1 MDTVLDRL
9 ERSIEDNIELENDL
23 GIDAESY
30 GIQELENRFRLF
42 DNIKNEAFRLDN
54 EHELNEEQKKRIDKI
69 TEIAYD
75 KANQFNLIAE
85 RKHQELF
92 ELGKRRIE
100 IGRQIRRL
108 ESDIEKDNNIVNV
121 QVKEGYE
128 KPESLAKLQEETQ
141 KRLDENKSS
150 LKSLIS
156 EKANIIQRM
165 RDLQFGERSKVKD
178 MDESHELNDEEN
190 HEIENNNDLDNN
202 FGEAVLE
209 TEEPNKEANINQSE
223 DAPGNNGESSKETT
237 SLETEE
243 AKETIEP
250 LPPVNE
256 SVDELDEKK
265 DAEKEK
271 SQNFEGQTQGSAD
284 QTSDEQNQSS
294 EGEASEEQTQE
305 QEPEE
310 PIELDDEEPQIP
322 NVKSNKPK
330 ITWKTILH
338 VAAGIGLGA
347 AVFFTAGPLGVGV
360 MSLAGGLANKFLK
373 QRRNEI
379 ARLNSLG
386 ISTKINTVVEPRP
399 GIKGLIDRVKNKFRT
414 EEGLR
419 DMSWMINSAIITG
432 TTLTVA
438 STVNNLIQARNAA
451 QTTTPSVEPNVKT
464 NPAPVRTTPEPTP
477 IQPKPEVVQTT
488 AMPNVQQPVSQYDG
502 IRIGEGVGDYNVSVG
517 HISSDRAVMGLDTK
531 PLLSQYVNKDSIFGR
546 FASVNPDGSIGKV
559 INTNGLSIEE
569 FCATNGIDPSKVAV
583 SVMDKAGTD
592 QAWISASEL
601 VSGRGGQTL

>member
-30 GIQELENRFRLF
+30 GIQELQNRYELF

-54 EHELNEEQKKRIDKI
+54 EHELTEEQKERIDK
-69 TEIAYD
+69 AYD

-85 RKHQELF
+85 RKRQEYF

-100 IGRQIRRL
+100 INRQIKRL
-108 ESDIEKDNNIVNV
+108 ESAIEKDSNIVNV
-121 QVKEGYE
+121 QVAEGYE
-128 KPESLAKLQEETQ
+128 KPESLAKLQEEA
-141 KRLDENKSS
+141 RNRMEENEMS
-150 LKSLIS
+150 LNDLRA
-156 EKANIIQRM
+156 EKTNIIQKM
-165 RDLQFGERSKVKD
+165 RDLQFGERPKVKD
-178 MDESHELNDEEN
+178 IDKIEELNSEE
-190 HEIENNNDLDNN
+190 EKSMENDNDLDNEIIP
-202 FGEAVLE
+202 EAEEQVIEE
-209 TEEPNKEANINQSE
+209 TLDGQDSNSDNS
-223 DAPGNNGESSKETT
+223 GESS
-237 SLETEE
+237 SEE
-243 AKETIEP
+243 PDEIEEPIEP
-250 LPPVNE
+250 LQPVNE
-256 SVDELDEKK
+256 EVEEQEE
-265 DAEKEK
+265 EKEEDKEEDK
-271 SQNFEGQTQGSAD
+271 SKE
-284 QTSDEQNQSS
+284 
-294 EGEASEEQTQE
+294 
-305 QEPEE
+305 EPEE
-310 PIELDDEEPQIP
+310 EENIELDDEPVMP

-338 VAAGIGLGA
+338 VAAGIGIGA

-386 ISTKINTVVEPRP
+386 ISSKINTVVEPRP
-399 GIKGLIDRVKNKFRT
+399 GIKGLVDRVKNKFRT
-414 EEGLR
+414 EEGLC

-432 TTLTVA
+432 TSLTVA
-438 STVNNLIQARNAA
+438 STVNNLIQARNTAVPSVESTP
-451 QTTTPSVEPNVKT
+451 QTNTPSVEPKV
-464 NPAPVRTTPEPTP
+464 TPEPTP
-477 IQPKPEVVQTT
+477 LKATPEPVVEQSI
-488 AMPNVQQPVSQYDG
+488 SQYDG

-546 FASVNPDGSIGKV
+546 FASVNPDGSIGQV

-569 FCATNGIDPSKVAV
+569 FCATNGIDPSRVAV

-601 VSGRGGQTL
+601 VSGMGGPTL

>member
-30 GIQELENRFRLF
+30 GIQELQNRYELF

-54 EHELNEEQKKRIDKI
+54 EHELTEEQKERIDKI
-69 TEIAYD
+69 TDTAYD

-85 RKHQELF
+85 RKRQEYF

-100 IGRQIRRL
+100 INRQIKRL
-108 ESDIEKDNNIVNV
+108 ESAIEKDSNIVNV
-121 QVKEGYE
+121 QVAEGYE
-128 KPESLAKLQEETQ
+128 KPESLAKLQEEA
-141 KRLDENKSS
+141 RNRMEENEMS
-150 LKSLIS
+150 LNDLKA
-156 EKANIIQRM
+156 EKTNIIQKM
-165 RDLQFGERSKVKD
+165 RDLQFGERPKVKD
-178 MDESHELNDEEN
+178 IDKIEELNPEE
-190 HEIENNNDLDNN
+190 EKSIENDNDLDNEIIP
-202 FGEAVLE
+202 EAEEQAIEE
-209 TEEPNKEANINQSE
+209 TLDGQDSNSDNS
-223 DAPGNNGESSKETT
+223 GESS
-237 SLETEE
+237 SEE
-243 AKETIEP
+243 PDEIEEPIEP
-250 LPPVNE
+250 LQPVNE
-256 SVDELDEKK
+256 EVEEQEED
-265 DAEKEK
+265 KEK
-271 SQNFEGQTQGSAD
+271 D
-284 QTSDEQNQSS
+284 K
-294 EGEASEEQTQE
+294 EEDKSKE
-305 QEPEE
+305 EPEE
-310 PIELDDEEPQIP
+310 EENIELDDEPVIP

-338 VAAGIGLGA
+338 VAAGIGIGA

-399 GIKGLIDRVKNKFRT
+399 GIKGLVDRVKNKFRT

-432 TTLTVA
+432 TSLTVA
-438 STVNNLIQARNAA
+438 STVNNLIQARNTAVPSVESTL
-451 QTTTPSVEPNVKT
+451 QTNTPSVEPKV
-464 NPAPVRTTPEPTP
+464 TPEPTP
-477 IQPKPEVVQTT
+477 LKATPKPVVEQSI
-488 AMPNVQQPVSQYDG
+488 SQYDG

-546 FASVNPDGSIGKV
+546 FASVNPDGSIGQV

-569 FCATNGIDPSKVAV
+569 FCATNGIDPSRVAV

-601 VSGRGGQTL
+601 VSGMGGPTL

>member
-30 GIQELENRFRLF
+30 GIQELQNRYELF

-54 EHELNEEQKKRIDKI
+54 EHELTEEQKERIDKI
-69 TEIAYD
+69 TDTAYD

-85 RKHQELF
+85 RKRQEYF

-100 IGRQIRRL
+100 INRQIKRL
-108 ESDIEKDNNIVNV
+108 ESVIEKDSNIVNV
-121 QVKEGYE
+121 QVAECYE
-128 KPESLAKLQEETQ
+128 KPESLAKLQEEA
-141 KRLDENKSS
+141 RNRMEENEMS
-150 LKSLIS
+150 LNDLKA
-156 EKANIIQRM
+156 EKTNIIQKM
-165 RDLQFGERSKVKD
+165 RDLQFGERPKVKD
-178 MDESHELNDEEN
+178 IDKIEELNPEE
-190 HEIENNNDLDNN
+190 EKSIENDNDLDNEIIP
-202 FGEAVLE
+202 EAEEQAIEE
-209 TEEPNKEANINQSE
+209 TLDGQDSNSDNS
-223 DAPGNNGESSKETT
+223 GESS
-237 SLETEE
+237 SEE
-243 AKETIEP
+243 PDEIEEPIEP
-250 LPPVNE
+250 LQPVNE
-256 SVDELDEKK
+256 EVEEQEE
-265 DAEKEK
+265 EKEEDKEKDK
-271 SQNFEGQTQGSAD
+271 SKE
-284 QTSDEQNQSS
+284 
-294 EGEASEEQTQE
+294 
-305 QEPEE
+305 EPEE
-310 PIELDDEEPQIP
+310 EENIELDDEPVMP

-338 VAAGIGLGA
+338 VAAGIGIGA

-399 GIKGLIDRVKNKFRT
+399 GIKGLVDRVKNKFRT

-432 TTLTVA
+432 TSLTVA

-451 QTTTPSVEPNVKT
+451 VPSVESTTQTNTPSVEPKV
-464 NPAPVRTTPEPTP
+464 TPEPTP
-477 IQPKPEVVQTT
+477 LKATPKPVVEQSI
-488 AMPNVQQPVSQYDG
+488 SQYDG

-546 FASVNPDGSIGKV
+546 FASVNPDGSIGQV

-569 FCATNGIDPSKVAV
+569 FCATNGIDPSRVAV

-601 VSGRGGQTL
+601 VSGMGGPTL

>member
-30 GIQELENRFRLF
+30 GIQELQNRYELF

-54 EHELNEEQKKRIDKI
+54 EHELTEEQKERIDKI
-69 TEIAYD
+69 TDTAYD

-85 RKHQELF
+85 RKRQEYF

-100 IGRQIRRL
+100 INRQIKRL
-108 ESDIEKDNNIVNV
+108 ESAIEKDSNIVNV
-121 QVKEGYE
+121 QVAEGYE
-128 KPESLAKLQEETQ
+128 KPESLAKLQEEV
-141 KRLDENKSS
+141 RNRMEENEMS
-150 LKSLIS
+150 LNDLRA
-156 EKANIIQRM
+156 EKTNIIQKM
-165 RDLQFGERSKVKD
+165 RELQFGERPKAKDIDKV
-178 MDESHELNDEEN
+178 EELNSEE
-190 HEIENNNDLDNN
+190 EKSMENDNDLDNEIIP
-202 FGEAVLE
+202 EAEEQAIEETLE
-209 TEEPNKEANINQSE
+209 GQDSNSDNS
-223 DAPGNNGESSKETT
+223 GESS
-237 SLETEE
+237 SEE
-243 AKETIEP
+243 PVEIEEPIEP
-250 LPPVNE
+250 LQPVNE
-256 SVDELDEKK
+256 EVEEQEE
-265 DAEKEK
+265 EKEEDKEEDK
-271 SQNFEGQTQGSAD
+271 SKE
-284 QTSDEQNQSS
+284 
-294 EGEASEEQTQE
+294 
-305 QEPEE
+305 EPEE
-310 PIELDDEEPQIP
+310 EENIELDDEPVIP

-338 VAAGIGLGA
+338 VAAGIGIGA

-399 GIKGLIDRVKNKFRT
+399 GIKGLVDRVKNKFRT

-432 TTLTVA
+432 TSLTVA
-438 STVNNLIQARNAA
+438 STINNLIQARNAA
-451 QTTTPSVEPNVKT
+451 VPSVESTPQTNTPSVEQKV
-464 NPAPVRTTPEPTP
+464 TPEPTP
-477 IQPKPEVVQTT
+477 LKATPKPVVEQSI
-488 AMPNVQQPVSQYDG
+488 SQYDG

-546 FASVNPDGSIGKV
+546 FASVNPDGSIGQV

-569 FCATNGIDPSKVAV
+569 FCATNGIDPSRVAV

-601 VSGRGGQTL
+601 VSGMGGPTLW

>member
-30 GIQELENRFRLF
+30 GIQELQNRYELF

-54 EHELNEEQKKRIDKI
+54 EHELTEEQKERIDKI
-69 TEIAYD
+69 TDTAYD

-85 RKHQELF
+85 RKRQEYF

-100 IGRQIRRL
+100 INRQIKRL
-108 ESDIEKDNNIVNV
+108 ESAIEKDSNIVNV
-121 QVKEGYE
+121 QVAEGYE
-128 KPESLAKLQEETQ
+128 KPESLAKLQEEA
-141 KRLDENKSS
+141 RNRMEENEMS
-150 LKSLIS
+150 LNDLMA
-156 EKANIIQRM
+156 EKTNIIQKM
-165 RDLQFGERSKVKD
+165 RDLQFGERPKAKD
-178 MDESHELNDEEN
+178 IDKIEELNPEE
-190 HEIENNNDLDNN
+190 EKSMENDNDLDN
-202 FGEAVLE
+202 EIIPE
-209 TEEPNKEANINQSE
+209 TEEQVIEETLDGQDSNSDNS
-223 DAPGNNGESSKETT
+223 GESFS
-237 SLETEE
+237 EE
-243 AKETIEP
+243 PDEIEEPIEP
-250 LPPVNE
+250 LQPVNE
-256 SVDELDEKK
+256 EV
-265 DAEKEK
+265 
-271 SQNFEGQTQGSAD
+271 
-284 QTSDEQNQSS
+284 
-294 EGEASEEQTQE
+294 EEQE
-305 QEPEE
+305 EDKEEDKSKEEPEE
-310 PIELDDEEPQIP
+310 EENIELDDEPVIP

-338 VAAGIGLGA
+338 VAAGIGIGA

-399 GIKGLIDRVKNKFRT
+399 GIKGLVDRVKNKFRT

-432 TTLTVA
+432 TSLTVA
-438 STVNNLIQARNAA
+438 STVNNLIQARNTAVPSVESTP
-451 QTTTPSVEPNVKT
+451 QTNTPSVEPKVI
-464 NPAPVRTTPEPTP
+464 PEPTP
-477 IQPKPEVVQTT
+477 LKATPKPVVEQSI
-488 AMPNVQQPVSQYDG
+488 SQYDG

-546 FASVNPDGSIGKV
+546 FASVNPDGSIGQV

-569 FCATNGIDPSKVAV
+569 FCATNGIDPSRVAV

-601 VSGRGGQTL
+601 VNGMGGPTL

>member
-9 ERSIEDNIELENDL
+9 EGSIEDNIELENDL

-30 GIQELENRFRLF
+30 GIQELQNRYELF

-54 EHELNEEQKKRIDKI
+54 EHELTEEQKERIDKI
-69 TEIAYD
+69 TDTAYD

-85 RKHQELF
+85 RKRQEYF

-100 IGRQIRRL
+100 INRQIKRL
-108 ESDIEKDNNIVNV
+108 ESAIEKDSNIVNV
-121 QVKEGYE
+121 QVAEGYE
-128 KPESLAKLQEETQ
+128 KPESLAKLQEEA
-141 KRLDENKSS
+141 RNRMEENEMS
-150 LKSLIS
+150 LNDLRT
-156 EKANIIQRM
+156 EKTNIIQKM
-165 RDLQFGERSKVKD
+165 RDLQFGERPKTKDIDKV
-178 MDESHELNDEEN
+178 EELNSEE
-190 HEIENNNDLDNN
+190 EKSMENDNDLDNEIIP
-202 FGEAVLE
+202 EAEKQAIEE
-209 TEEPNKEANINQSE
+209 TLDGQDSNSDNS
-223 DAPGNNGESSKETT
+223 GESSSDEPD
-237 SLETEE
+237 EIEE
-243 AKETIEP
+243 HIEP
-250 LPPVNE
+250 LQPVNE
-256 SVDELDEKK
+256 EV
-265 DAEKEK
+265 
-271 SQNFEGQTQGSAD
+271 
-284 QTSDEQNQSS
+284 
-294 EGEASEEQTQE
+294 EEQE
-305 QEPEE
+305 EDKEEDKSKEEPEE
-310 PIELDDEEPQIP
+310 EENIELDDEPVMP

-338 VAAGIGLGA
+338 VAAGIGIGA

-399 GIKGLIDRVKNKFRT
+399 GIKGLVDRVKNKFRT

-432 TTLTVA
+432 TSLTVA
-438 STVNNLIQARNAA
+438 STINNLIQARNAA
-451 QTTTPSVEPNVKT
+451 VPSVESTPQTNTPSVEPKVT
-464 NPAPVRTTPEPTP
+464 SEPTP
-477 IQPKPEVVQTT
+477 LKATPKPVVEQSI
-488 AMPNVQQPVSQYDG
+488 SQYDG
-502 IRIGEGVGDYNVSVG
+502 IRIVEGVGDYNVSVG

-546 FASVNPDGSIGKV
+546 FASVNPDGSIGQV

-569 FCATNGIDPSKVAV
+569 FCATNGIDPSRVAV

-601 VSGRGGQTL
+601 VSGMGGPTL

>member
-30 GIQELENRFRLF
+30 GIQELQNRYELF

-54 EHELNEEQKKRIDKI
+54 EHELTEEQKERIDKI
-69 TEIAYD
+69 TDTAYD

-85 RKHQELF
+85 RKRQEYF

-100 IGRQIRRL
+100 INRQIKRL
-108 ESDIEKDNNIVNV
+108 ENAIEKDSNIVNV
-121 QVKEGYE
+121 QVAEGYE
-128 KPESLAKLQEETQ
+128 KPESLAKLQEEA
-141 KRLDENKSS
+141 RSRMEENEMS
-150 LKSLIS
+150 LNDLKA
-156 EKANIIQRM
+156 EKTNIIQKM
-165 RDLQFGERSKVKD
+165 RDLQFGERPKAKDIDKV
-178 MDESHELNDEEN
+178 EELNSEE
-190 HEIENNNDLDNN
+190 EKSIENDNDIDNEIIPEAEEQVIEETLDGQDSNSDN
-202 FGEAVLE
+202 
-209 TEEPNKEANINQSE
+209 S
-223 DAPGNNGESSKETT
+223 GESS
-237 SLETEE
+237 SEE
-243 AKETIEP
+243 PDEIEEPIEP
-250 LPPVNE
+250 LQPVNE
-256 SVDELDEKK
+256 EVEEQEED
-265 DAEKEK
+265 KEK
-271 SQNFEGQTQGSAD
+271 D
-284 QTSDEQNQSS
+284 K
-294 EGEASEEQTQE
+294 EEDKSKE
-305 QEPEE
+305 EPEE
-310 PIELDDEEPQIP
+310 EENIELDDEPVMP

-338 VAAGIGLGA
+338 VAAGIGIGA

-399 GIKGLIDRVKNKFRT
+399 GIKGLVDRVKNKFRT

-438 STVNNLIQARNAA
+438 STVNNLIQARNTAVPSVESTP
-451 QTTTPSVEPNVKT
+451 QTNTPSVEPKV
-464 NPAPVRTTPEPTP
+464 TPEPTP
-477 IQPKPEVVQTT
+477 LKATPEPV
-488 AMPNVQQPVSQYDG
+488 VQQPVSQYDG

-546 FASVNPDGSIGKV
+546 FASVNPDGSIGQV

-569 FCATNGIDPSKVAV
+569 FCATNGIDPSRVAV

-601 VSGRGGQTL
+601 VSGMGGPTL

>member
-30 GIQELENRFRLF
+30 GIQELQNRYELF

-54 EHELNEEQKKRIDKI
+54 EHELTEEQKERIDK
-69 TEIAYD
+69 AYD

-85 RKHQELF
+85 RKRQEYF

-100 IGRQIRRL
+100 INRQIKRL
-108 ESDIEKDNNIVNV
+108 ESAIEKDSNIVNV
-121 QVKEGYE
+121 QVAEGYE
-128 KPESLAKLQEETQ
+128 KPESLAKLQEEA
-141 KRLDENKSS
+141 RNRMEENEMS
-150 LKSLIS
+150 LNDLKA
-156 EKANIIQRM
+156 EKTNIIQKM
-165 RDLQFGERSKVKD
+165 RDLQFGERPKVKD
-178 MDESHELNDEEN
+178 IDKIEELNPEE
-190 HEIENNNDLDNN
+190 EKSIENDNDLDNEIIP
-202 FGEAVLE
+202 EAEEQAIEE
-209 TEEPNKEANINQSE
+209 TLDGQDSNSDNS
-223 DAPGNNGESSKETT
+223 GESS
-237 SLETEE
+237 SEE
-243 AKETIEP
+243 PDEIEEPIEP
-250 LPPVNE
+250 LQPVNE
-256 SVDELDEKK
+256 EVEEQEED
-265 DAEKEK
+265 KEK
-271 SQNFEGQTQGSAD
+271 D
-284 QTSDEQNQSS
+284 K
-294 EGEASEEQTQE
+294 EEDKSKE
-305 QEPEE
+305 EPEE
-310 PIELDDEEPQIP
+310 EENIELDDEPVIP

-338 VAAGIGLGA
+338 VAAGIGIGA

-399 GIKGLIDRVKNKFRT
+399 GIKGLVDRVKNKFRT

-432 TTLTVA
+432 TSLTVT
-438 STVNNLIQARNAA
+438 STVNNLIQARNTAVPSVESTP
-451 QTTTPSVEPNVKT
+451 QTNTPSVEPKVT
-464 NPAPVRTTPEPTP
+464 SEPTP
-477 IQPKPEVVQTT
+477 LKATPKPVVEQSI
-488 AMPNVQQPVSQYDG
+488 SQYDG

-546 FASVNPDGSIGKV
+546 FASVNPDGSIGQV

-569 FCATNGIDPSKVAV
+569 FCATNGIDPSRVAV

-601 VSGRGGQTL
+601 VSGMGGPTL

>member
-30 GIQELENRFRLF
+30 GIQELQNRYELF

-54 EHELNEEQKKRIDKI
+54 EHELTEEQKERIDKI
-69 TEIAYD
+69 TDTAYD

-85 RKHQELF
+85 RKRQEYF

-100 IGRQIRRL
+100 INRQIKRL
-108 ESDIEKDNNIVNV
+108 ESAIEKDSNIVNV
-121 QVKEGYE
+121 QVAEGYE
-128 KPESLAKLQEETQ
+128 KPESLAKLQEEA
-141 KRLDENKSS
+141 RNRMEENEMS
-150 LKSLIS
+150 LNDLRA
-156 EKANIIQRM
+156 EKTNIIQKM
-165 RDLQFGERSKVKD
+165 RDLQFGERPKAKD
-178 MDESHELNDEEN
+178 IDKIEELNSEE
-190 HEIENNNDLDNN
+190 EKSIENDNDLDNEIIP
-202 FGEAVLE
+202 EAEEQAIEE
-209 TEEPNKEANINQSE
+209 TLDGQDSNSDNS
-223 DAPGNNGESSKETT
+223 GESSSDEPD
-237 SLETEE
+237 EIEE
-243 AKETIEP
+243 HIEP
-250 LPPVNE
+250 LQPVNE
-256 SVDELDEKK
+256 EVE
-265 DAEKEK
+265 EKE
-271 SQNFEGQTQGSAD
+271 EGK
-284 QTSDEQNQSS
+284 
-294 EGEASEEQTQE
+294 EEDKKE
-305 QEPEE
+305 DNSKEEPEE
-310 PIELDDEEPQIP
+310 EENIELDDEPVMP

-338 VAAGIGLGA
+338 VAAGIGIGA

-399 GIKGLIDRVKNKFRT
+399 GIKGLVDRVKNKFRT

-432 TTLTVA
+432 TSLTVA
-438 STVNNLIQARNAA
+438 STVNNLIQARNTAVSSVESTP
-451 QTTTPSVEPNVKT
+451 QTNTPSVEPKV
-464 NPAPVRTTPEPTP
+464 TPEPTP
-477 IQPKPEVVQTT
+477 LKATPKPVVEQSI
-488 AMPNVQQPVSQYDG
+488 SQYDG

-546 FASVNPDGSIGKV
+546 FASVNSDGSIGQV

-569 FCATNGIDPSKVAV
+569 FCATNGIDPSRVAV

-601 VSGRGGQTL
+601 VSGMGGPTL

>member
-30 GIQELENRFRLF
+30 GIQELQNRYELF

-54 EHELNEEQKKRIDKI
+54 EHELTEDQKERIDKI
-69 TEIAYD
+69 TDTAYD

-85 RKHQELF
+85 RKRQEYF

-100 IGRQIRRL
+100 INRQIKRL
-108 ESDIEKDNNIVNV
+108 ESAIEKDSNIVNV
-121 QVKEGYE
+121 QVAEGYE
-128 KPESLAKLQEETQ
+128 KPESLAKLQEEA
-141 KRLDENKSS
+141 RNRIEENEMS
-150 LKSLIS
+150 LNDLKA
-156 EKANIIQRM
+156 EKTNIIQKM
-165 RDLQFGERSKVKD
+165 RDLQFGERPKAKD
-178 MDESHELNDEEN
+178 IDKIEELNPEE
-190 HEIENNNDLDNN
+190 EKSMENDNDLDN
-202 FGEAVLE
+202 EIIPE
-209 TEEPNKEANINQSE
+209 TEEQVIEETLDGQDSNSDNS
-223 DAPGNNGESSKETT
+223 GESS
-237 SLETEE
+237 SEE
-243 AKETIEP
+243 PDEIEEPIEP
-250 LPPVNE
+250 LQPVNE
-256 SVDELDEKK
+256 EVEEQEE
-265 DAEKEK
+265 EKEEDKEEDKKEDKEKDK
-271 SQNFEGQTQGSAD
+271 SKE
-284 QTSDEQNQSS
+284 
-294 EGEASEEQTQE
+294 
-305 QEPEE
+305 EPEE
-310 PIELDDEEPQIP
+310 EENIELDDEPVIP

-338 VAAGIGLGA
+338 VAAGIGIGA

-399 GIKGLIDRVKNKFRT
+399 GIKGLVDRVKNKFRT

-432 TTLTVA
+432 TSLTVA
-438 STVNNLIQARNAA
+438 STINNLIQARNAA
-451 QTTTPSVEPNVKT
+451 VPSVESIPQT
-464 NPAPVRTTPEPTP
+464 NTSSVEPKVTPEPTP
-477 IQPKPEVVQTT
+477 LKATPKPVVEQSI
-488 AMPNVQQPVSQYDG
+488 SQYDG

-546 FASVNPDGSIGKV
+546 FASVNPDGSIGQV

-569 FCATNGIDPSKVAV
+569 FCATNGIDPSRVAV

-601 VSGRGGQTL
+601 VSGMGGPTL

>member
-9 ERSIEDNIELENDL
+9 EGSIEDNIELENDL

-30 GIQELENRFRLF
+30 GIQELQNRYELF

-54 EHELNEEQKKRIDKI
+54 EHELTEGQKERIDKI
-69 TEIAYD
+69 TDTAYD

-85 RKHQELF
+85 RKRQEYF

-100 IGRQIRRL
+100 INRQIKRL
-108 ESDIEKDNNIVNV
+108 ESAIEKDSNIVNV
-121 QVKEGYE
+121 QVAEGYE
-128 KPESLAKLQEETQ
+128 KPESLAKLQEEA
-141 KRLDENKSS
+141 RNRMEENEMS
-150 LKSLIS
+150 LNDLKA
-156 EKANIIQRM
+156 EKTNIIQKM
-165 RDLQFGERSKVKD
+165 RDLQFGERPKVKD
-178 MDESHELNDEEN
+178 IDKIEELNPEE
-190 HEIENNNDLDNN
+190 EKSIENDNDLDNEIIP
-202 FGEAVLE
+202 EAEEQAIEE
-209 TEEPNKEANINQSE
+209 TLDGQDSNSDNS
-223 DAPGNNGESSKETT
+223 GESS
-237 SLETEE
+237 SEE
-243 AKETIEP
+243 PDEIEEPIEP
-250 LPPVNE
+250 LQPVNE
-256 SVDELDEKK
+256 EVEEQEE
-265 DAEKEK
+265 EKEEDKEEDKKEDKEKDK
-271 SQNFEGQTQGSAD
+271 SKE
-284 QTSDEQNQSS
+284 
-294 EGEASEEQTQE
+294 
-305 QEPEE
+305 EPEE
-310 PIELDDEEPQIP
+310 EENIELDDEPVIP

-338 VAAGIGLGA
+338 VAAGIGIGA

-399 GIKGLIDRVKNKFRT
+399 GIKGLVDRVKNKFRT

-432 TTLTVA
+432 TSLTVA
-438 STVNNLIQARNAA
+438 STINNLIQARNAA
-451 QTTTPSVEPNVKT
+451 VPSVESTPQTNTPSVEPKV
-464 NPAPVRTTPEPTP
+464 TPEPTP
-477 IQPKPEVVQTT
+477 LKATPKPVVEQSI
-488 AMPNVQQPVSQYDG
+488 SQYDG

-546 FASVNPDGSIGKV
+546 FASVNPDGSIGQV

-569 FCATNGIDPSKVAV
+569 FCATNGIDPSRVAV

-601 VSGRGGQTL
+601 VSGMGGPTL

>member
-30 GIQELENRFRLF
+30 GIQELQNRYELF

-54 EHELNEEQKKRIDKI
+54 ENALSDSQKERIDKI
-69 TEIAYD
+69 TDTAYD

-85 RKHQELF
+85 RKRQEYF

-100 IGRQIRRL
+100 INRQIKRL
-108 ESDIEKDNNIVNV
+108 ENAIEKDSNIVNV
-121 QVKEGYE
+121 QVAEGYE
-128 KPESLAKLQEETQ
+128 KPESLAKLQEEA
-141 KRLDENKSS
+141 RSRMEENEMS
-150 LKSLIS
+150 LNDLKA
-156 EKANIIQRM
+156 EKTNIIQKM
-165 RDLQFGERSKVKD
+165 RDLQFGERPKAKDIDKV
-178 MDESHELNDEEN
+178 EELNSEE
-190 HEIENNNDLDNN
+190 EKSIENDNDIDNEIIP
-202 FGEAVLE
+202 EAEEQVIEETLE
-209 TEEPNKEANINQSE
+209 GQDSNSDNS
-223 DAPGNNGESSKETT
+223 GESS
-237 SLETEE
+237 SEE
-243 AKETIEP
+243 PDEIEEPIEP
-250 LPPVNE
+250 LQPVNE
-256 SVDELDEKK
+256 EVEEQEED
-265 DAEKEK
+265 KEK
-271 SQNFEGQTQGSAD
+271 D
-284 QTSDEQNQSS
+284 K
-294 EGEASEEQTQE
+294 EEDKSKE
-305 QEPEE
+305 EPEE
-310 PIELDDEEPQIP
+310 EENIELDDEPVMP

-338 VAAGIGLGA
+338 VAAGIGIGA

-399 GIKGLIDRVKNKFRT
+399 GIKGLVDRVKNKFRT

-451 QTTTPSVEPNVKT
+451 VPSVESTPQTNTPSVEPKV
-464 NPAPVRTTPEPTP
+464 TPEPTP
-477 IQPKPEVVQTT
+477 LKATPEPV
-488 AMPNVQQPVSQYDG
+488 VQQPVSQYDG

-546 FASVNPDGSIGKV
+546 FASVNPDGSIGQV

-569 FCATNGIDPSKVAV
+569 FCATNGIDPSRVAV

-601 VSGRGGQTL
+601 VSGMGGPTL

>member
-30 GIQELENRFRLF
+30 GIQELQNRYELF

-54 EHELNEEQKKRIDKI
+54 EHELTEEQKERIDKI
-69 TEIAYD
+69 TDTAYD

-85 RKHQELF
+85 RKRQEYF

-100 IGRQIRRL
+100 INRQIKRL
-108 ESDIEKDNNIVNV
+108 ESAIEKDSNIVNV
-121 QVKEGYE
+121 QVAEGYE
-128 KPESLAKLQEETQ
+128 KPESLAKLQEEARNRM
-141 KRLDENKSS
+141 KENEMS
-150 LKSLIS
+150 LNDLRA
-156 EKANIIQRM
+156 EKTNIIQKM
-165 RDLQFGERSKVKD
+165 RDLQFGERPKAKDIDKV
-178 MDESHELNDEEN
+178 EELNPEE
-190 HEIENNNDLDNN
+190 EKSIENDNDIDNEIIPEAEEQVIEETLDGQDSNSDN
-202 FGEAVLE
+202 
-209 TEEPNKEANINQSE
+209 S
-223 DAPGNNGESSKETT
+223 GESS
-237 SLETEE
+237 SEE
-243 AKETIEP
+243 SDEIEESIEP
-250 LPPVNE
+250 LQPVNE
-256 SVDELDEKK
+256 EVEEQEED
-265 DAEKEK
+265 KEK
-271 SQNFEGQTQGSAD
+271 DKEEDKEEGKSK
-284 QTSDEQNQSS
+284 E
-294 EGEASEEQTQE
+294 
-305 QEPEE
+305 EPEE
-310 PIELDDEEPQIP
+310 EENIELDDEPVMP

-338 VAAGIGLGA
+338 VAAGIGIGA

-379 ARLNSLG
+379 SRLNSLG

-399 GIKGLIDRVKNKFRT
+399 GIKGLVDRVKNKFRT
-414 EEGLR
+414 EEGIR

-432 TTLTVA
+432 TSLTVA
-438 STVNNLIQARNAA
+438 STVNNLIQARNTDVPSVESTP
-451 QTTTPSVEPNVKT
+451 QTNTPSVEPKV
-464 NPAPVRTTPEPTP
+464 TPEPTP
-477 IQPKPEVVQTT
+477 LKATPEPVVEQSI
-488 AMPNVQQPVSQYDG
+488 SQYDG

-546 FASVNPDGSIGKV
+546 FASVNPDGSIGQV

-569 FCATNGIDPSKVAV
+569 FCATNGIDPSRVAV

-601 VSGRGGQTL
+601 VSGMGGPTL

>member
-30 GIQELENRFRLF
+30 GIQELQNRYELF

-54 EHELNEEQKKRIDKI
+54 EHELTEEQKERIDKI
-69 TEIAYD
+69 TDTAYD

-85 RKHQELF
+85 RKRQEYF

-100 IGRQIRRL
+100 INRQIKRL
-108 ESDIEKDNNIVNV
+108 ESAIEKDSNIVNV
-121 QVKEGYE
+121 QVAEGYE
-128 KPESLAKLQEETQ
+128 KPESLAKLQEEA
-141 KRLDENKSS
+141 RNRMEENEMS
-150 LKSLIS
+150 LNDLKA
-156 EKANIIQRM
+156 EKTNIIQKM
-165 RDLQFGERSKVKD
+165 RDLQFGERPKVKD
-178 MDESHELNDEEN
+178 IDKIEELNPEE
-190 HEIENNNDLDNN
+190 EKSIENDNHIDNEIIPEAEEQAIEETLDGQDSNSDN
-202 FGEAVLE
+202 
-209 TEEPNKEANINQSE
+209 S
-223 DAPGNNGESSKETT
+223 GESS
-237 SLETEE
+237 SEE
-243 AKETIEP
+243 PVEIEEPIEP
-250 LPPVNE
+250 LQPVNE
-256 SVDELDEKK
+256 EVEEQEE
-265 DAEKEK
+265 EKEEDKEKDK
-271 SQNFEGQTQGSAD
+271 SKE
-284 QTSDEQNQSS
+284 
-294 EGEASEEQTQE
+294 
-305 QEPEE
+305 EPEE
-310 PIELDDEEPQIP
+310 EENIELDDEPVMP

-338 VAAGIGLGA
+338 VAAGIGIGA

-399 GIKGLIDRVKNKFRT
+399 GIKGLVDRVKNKFRT

-432 TTLTVA
+432 TSLTVA

-451 QTTTPSVEPNVKT
+451 VPSVESTTQTNTPSVEPKV
-464 NPAPVRTTPEPTP
+464 TPEPTP
-477 IQPKPEVVQTT
+477 LKATPKPVVEQSI
-488 AMPNVQQPVSQYDG
+488 SQYDG

-546 FASVNPDGSIGKV
+546 FASVNPDGSIGQV

-569 FCATNGIDPSKVAV
+569 FCATNGIDPSRVAV

-601 VSGRGGQTL
+601 VSGMGGPTL

>member
-23 GIDAESY
+23 GIDVESY
-30 GIQELENRFRLF
+30 GIQELQNRYELF

-54 EHELNEEQKKRIDKI
+54 ENALSDSQKERIDKI
-69 TEIAYD
+69 TDTAYD

-85 RKHQELF
+85 RKRQEYF

-100 IGRQIRRL
+100 INRQIKRL
-108 ESDIEKDNNIVNV
+108 ESAIEKDSNIVNV
-121 QVKEGYE
+121 QVAEGYE
-128 KPESLAKLQEETQ
+128 KPESLAKLQEEAK
-141 KRLDENKSS
+141 KRMEENEMS
-150 LKSLIS
+150 LNDLMT
-156 EKANIIQRM
+156 EKTNIIQRM
-165 RDLQFGERSKVKD
+165 RDLQFGERPKVKD
-178 MDESHELNDEEN
+178 IDEIEELNNEE
-190 HEIENNNDLDNN
+190 EKSIENNNDLDNGL
-202 FGEAVLE
+202 GEVVPEVEEQAIEE
-209 TEEPNKEANINQSE
+209 TMEGQDSNSDNS
-223 DAPGNNGESSKETT
+223 GESS
-237 SLETEE
+237 STENE
-243 AKETIEP
+243 EVEETIEP

-256 SVDELDEKK
+256 EV
-265 DAEKEK
+265 
-271 SQNFEGQTQGSAD
+271 
-284 QTSDEQNQSS
+284 
-294 EGEASEEQTQE
+294 EEQE
-305 QEPEE
+305 ENKEEDKSKEEE
-310 PIELDDEEPQIP
+310 PKEEENIELDDEPVMP

-330 ITWKTILH
+330 ITWKTVLH
-338 VAAGIGLGA
+338 VAAGIGIGA

-379 ARLNSLG
+379 ARLNRLG
-386 ISTKINTVVEPRP
+386 MSTKINTVVEPRP

-451 QTTTPSVEPNVKT
+451 VPSTQPTPQTNTPSVEPKI
-464 NPAPVRTTPEPTP
+464 TPEPTP
-477 IQPKPEVVQTT
+477 LKATPESV
-488 AMPNVQQPVSQYDG
+488 VQQPVSQYDG

-517 HISSDRAVMGLDTK
+517 HISSDRAVMGLDSK

-546 FASVNPDGSIGKV
+546 FASVNPDGSIGQV

-569 FCATNGIDPSKVAV
+569 FCATNGIDPSRVAV

-601 VSGRGGQTL
+601 VSGMGGPTL

>member
-9 ERSIEDNIELENDL
+9 EGSIEDNIELENDL

-30 GIQELENRFRLF
+30 GIQELQNRYELF

-54 EHELNEEQKKRIDKI
+54 EHELTEGQKERIDKI
-69 TEIAYD
+69 TDTAYD

-85 RKHQELF
+85 RKRQEYF

-100 IGRQIRRL
+100 INRQIKRL
-108 ESDIEKDNNIVNV
+108 ESAIEKDSNIVNV
-121 QVKEGYE
+121 QVAEGYE
-128 KPESLAKLQEETQ
+128 KPESLAKLQEEA
-141 KRLDENKSS
+141 RNRMEENEMS
-150 LKSLIS
+150 LNDLRA
-156 EKANIIQRM
+156 EKTNIIQKM
-165 RDLQFGERSKVKD
+165 RELQFGERPKAKDIDKV
-178 MDESHELNDEEN
+178 EELNSEE
-190 HEIENNNDLDNN
+190 EKSMENDNDLDN
-202 FGEAVLE
+202 EIIPE
-209 TEEPNKEANINQSE
+209 TEEQVIEETLDGQDSNSDNS
-223 DAPGNNGESSKETT
+223 GESFS
-237 SLETEE
+237 EE
-243 AKETIEP
+243 PDEIEEPIEP
-250 LPPVNE
+250 LQPVNE
-256 SVDELDEKK
+256 EV
-265 DAEKEK
+265 
-271 SQNFEGQTQGSAD
+271 
-284 QTSDEQNQSS
+284 
-294 EGEASEEQTQE
+294 EEQE
-305 QEPEE
+305 EDKEEDKSKEEPEE
-310 PIELDDEEPQIP
+310 EENIELDDEPVIP

-338 VAAGIGLGA
+338 VAAGIGIGA

-399 GIKGLIDRVKNKFRT
+399 GIKGLVDRVKNKFRT

-432 TTLTVA
+432 TSLTVA
-438 STVNNLIQARNAA
+438 STVNNLIQARNTAV
-451 QTTTPSVEPNVKT
+451 PSVESTPQT
-464 NPAPVRTTPEPTP
+464 NTASVEPKVTPEPTP
-477 IQPKPEVVQTT
+477 LKATPEPVVEQSI
-488 AMPNVQQPVSQYDG
+488 SQYDG

-546 FASVNPDGSIGKV
+546 FASVNPDGSIGQV

-569 FCATNGIDPSKVAV
+569 FCATNGIDPSRVAV

-601 VSGRGGQTL
+601 VSGMGGPTL

>member
-30 GIQELENRFRLF
+30 GIQELQNRYELF

-54 EHELNEEQKKRIDKI
+54 EHELTEEQKERIDKI
-69 TEIAYD
+69 TDTAYD

-85 RKHQELF
+85 RKRQEYF

-100 IGRQIRRL
+100 INRQIKRL
-108 ESDIEKDNNIVNV
+108 ESAIEKDSNIVNV
-121 QVKEGYE
+121 QVAEGYE
-128 KPESLAKLQEETQ
+128 KPESLAKLQEEA
-141 KRLDENKSS
+141 RNRMEENEMS
-150 LKSLIS
+150 LNDLKA
-156 EKANIIQRM
+156 EKTNIIQKM
-165 RDLQFGERSKVKD
+165 RDLQFGERPKAKDIDKV
-178 MDESHELNDEEN
+178 EELNPEE
-190 HEIENNNDLDNN
+190 EKSIEKDNDLDNEIIP
-202 FGEAVLE
+202 EAEEQAIEE
-209 TEEPNKEANINQSE
+209 TLDGQDSNSDNS
-223 DAPGNNGESSKETT
+223 GESS
-237 SLETEE
+237 SEE
-243 AKETIEP
+243 PDEIEEPIEP
-250 LPPVNE
+250 LQPVNE
-256 SVDELDEKK
+256 EVEEQEED
-265 DAEKEK
+265 KEK
-271 SQNFEGQTQGSAD
+271 D
-284 QTSDEQNQSS
+284 K
-294 EGEASEEQTQE
+294 EEDKSKE
-305 QEPEE
+305 EPEE
-310 PIELDDEEPQIP
+310 EENIELDDEPVIP

-338 VAAGIGLGA
+338 VAAGIGIGA

-379 ARLNSLG
+379 AKLNSLG

-399 GIKGLIDRVKNKFRT
+399 GIKGLVDRVKNKFRT

-432 TTLTVA
+432 TSLTVA
-438 STVNNLIQARNAA
+438 STVNNLIQARNTAVPSVESTL
-451 QTTTPSVEPNVKT
+451 QTNTPSVEPKV
-464 NPAPVRTTPEPTP
+464 TPEPTP
-477 IQPKPEVVQTT
+477 LKATPKPVVEQSI
-488 AMPNVQQPVSQYDG
+488 SQYDG

-546 FASVNPDGSIGKV
+546 FASVNPDGSIGQV

-569 FCATNGIDPSKVAV
+569 FCATNGIDPSRVAV

-601 VSGRGGQTL
+601 VSGMGGTTL

>member
-30 GIQELENRFRLF
+30 GIQELQNRYELF

-54 EHELNEEQKKRIDKI
+54 EHELTEEQKERIDKI
-69 TEIAYD
+69 TDTAYD

-85 RKHQELF
+85 RKRQEYF

-100 IGRQIRRL
+100 INRQIKRL
-108 ESDIEKDNNIVNV
+108 ESAIEKDSNIVNV
-121 QVKEGYE
+121 QVAEGYE
-128 KPESLAKLQEETQ
+128 KPESLAKLQEEA
-141 KRLDENKSS
+141 RNRMEENEMS
-150 LKSLIS
+150 LNDLKA
-156 EKANIIQRM
+156 EKTNIIQKM
-165 RDLQFGERSKVKD
+165 RDLQFGERPKAKDIDKV
-178 MDESHELNDEEN
+178 EELNPEEEKSIENDN
-190 HEIENNNDLDNN
+190 HIDNEIIPEAEEQAIEETLDGQDSNSDNSGESFSEEPDEIE
-202 FGEAVLE
+202 
-209 TEEPNKEANINQSE
+209 EP
-223 DAPGNNGESSKETT
+223 
-237 SLETEE
+237 
-243 AKETIEP
+243 IEP
-250 LPPVNE
+250 LQPVNE
-256 SVDELDEKK
+256 EVEEQEED
-265 DAEKEK
+265 KEK
-271 SQNFEGQTQGSAD
+271 DKSKE
-284 QTSDEQNQSS
+284 
-294 EGEASEEQTQE
+294 
-305 QEPEE
+305 EPEE
-310 PIELDDEEPQIP
+310 EENIELDDEPVIP

-338 VAAGIGLGA
+338 VAAGIGIGA

-399 GIKGLIDRVKNKFRT
+399 GIKGLVDRVKNKFRT

-432 TTLTVA
+432 TSLTVA

-451 QTTTPSVEPNVKT
+451 VPSVESTPQTNTPSVEPKVT
-464 NPAPVRTTPEPTP
+464 SEPTP
-477 IQPKPEVVQTT
+477 LKATPKPVVEQSI
-488 AMPNVQQPVSQYDG
+488 SQYDG

-546 FASVNPDGSIGKV
+546 FASVNPDGSIGQV

-569 FCATNGIDPSKVAV
+569 FCATNGIDPSRVAV

-601 VSGRGGQTL
+601 VSGMGGPTL

>member
-9 ERSIEDNIELENDL
+9 EGSIEDNIELENDL

-30 GIQELENRFRLF
+30 GIQELQNRYELF

-54 EHELNEEQKKRIDKI
+54 EHELTEGQKERIDKI
-69 TEIAYD
+69 TDTAYD

-85 RKHQELF
+85 RKRQEYF
-92 ELGKRRIE
+92 ELDKRRIE
-100 IGRQIRRL
+100 INRQIKRL
-108 ESDIEKDNNIVNV
+108 ESAIEKDSNIVNV
-121 QVKEGYE
+121 QVAEGYE
-128 KPESLAKLQEETQ
+128 KPESLAKLQEEA
-141 KRLDENKSS
+141 RNRMEENEMS
-150 LKSLIS
+150 LNDLKA
-156 EKANIIQRM
+156 EKTNIIQKM
-165 RDLQFGERSKVKD
+165 RDLQFGERPKAKD
-178 MDESHELNDEEN
+178 IDKIEELNPEE
-190 HEIENNNDLDNN
+190 EKSMENDNDLDN
-202 FGEAVLE
+202 EIIPE
-209 TEEPNKEANINQSE
+209 TEEQVIEETLDGQDSNSDNS
-223 DAPGNNGESSKETT
+223 GESS
-237 SLETEE
+237 SEE
-243 AKETIEP
+243 PDEIEEPIEP
-250 LPPVNE
+250 LQPVNE
-256 SVDELDEKK
+256 EVEEQEED
-265 DAEKEK
+265 KEK
-271 SQNFEGQTQGSAD
+271 D
-284 QTSDEQNQSS
+284 K
-294 EGEASEEQTQE
+294 EEDKSKE
-305 QEPEE
+305 EPEE
-310 PIELDDEEPQIP
+310 EENIELDDEPVIP

-338 VAAGIGLGA
+338 VAAGIGIGA
-347 AVFFTAGPLGVGV
+347 AVFFTAGPLGVGI

-399 GIKGLIDRVKNKFRT
+399 GIKGLVDRVKNKFRT

-432 TTLTVA
+432 TSLTVA

-451 QTTTPSVEPNVKT
+451 VPSVESTPQTNTPSVEPKVT
-464 NPAPVRTTPEPTP
+464 SEPTP
-477 IQPKPEVVQTT
+477 LKATPKPVVEQSI
-488 AMPNVQQPVSQYDG
+488 SQYDG

-546 FASVNPDGSIGKV
+546 FASVNPDGSIGQV

-569 FCATNGIDPSKVAV
+569 FCATNGIDPSRVAV

-601 VSGRGGQTL
+601 VSGMGGPTL

>member
-9 ERSIEDNIELENDL
+9 ERSIEENIELENDL

-30 GIQELENRFRLF
+30 GIQELQNRFELF

-54 EHELNEEQKKRIDKI
+54 EYELTSEQKERIDKI
-69 TEIAYD
+69 TDISYD

-85 RKHQELF
+85 RKRQELF

-100 IGRQIRRL
+100 INRQIKRL
-108 ESDIEKDNNIVNV
+108 ESDIEKDSNIVNV

-128 KPESLAKLQEETQ
+128 KPESLAKLQEEAQ

-150 LKSLIS
+150 LGNLMS

-165 RDLQFGERSKVKD
+165 RDLQFGERPKAKD
-178 MDESHELNDEEN
+178 INESHDLNDENEKVV
-190 HEIENNNDLDNN
+190 ENNSDLDNN
-202 FGEAVLE
+202 HGEVVS
-209 TEEPNKEANINQSE
+209 EEEQAIENEIKEGHDGSS
-223 DAPGNNGESSKETT
+223 DNGEST
-237 SLETEE
+237 SENIEEVEE
-243 AKETIEP
+243 AIEP

-256 SVDELDEKK
+256 EIEDEEEKDEEKQQ
-265 DAEKEK
+265 DLAE
-271 SQNFEGQTQGSAD
+271 QIT
-284 QTSDEQNQSS
+284 DEQNQNPK
-294 EGEASEEQTQE
+294 GETSEEQNQE

-310 PIELDDEEPQIP
+310 PIELDDEEPQMP
-322 NVKSNKPK
+322 NVKANKPK
-330 ITWKTILH
+330 ITWKTVLH
-338 VAAGIGLGA
+338 VAAGIGIGA

-379 ARLNSLG
+379 ARLNRLG
-386 ISTKINTVVEPRP
+386 VSTKINTVEPRP
-399 GIKGLIDRVKNKFRT
+399 GIKGLVDRIKNRFRT

-451 QTTTPSVEPNVKT
+451 QATTPSVEPNVKPDPT
-464 NPAPVRTTPEPTP
+464 PVRTTPEPTP
-477 IQPKPEVVQTT
+477 IQPKPKPVQTT
-488 AMPNVQQPVSQYDG
+488 ATPNVQQPVSQYDG

-546 FASVNPDGSIGKV
+546 FASVNPDGSIGQV

-569 FCATNGIDPSKVAV
+569 FCATNGIDPSRVAV
-583 SVMDKAGTD
+583 SVMDKAGAD

-601 VSGRGGQTL
+601 VSGMGGPTL

>member
-1 MDTVLDRL
+1 MDTVLYRL

-23 GIDAESY
+23 GIDVESY
-30 GIQELENRFRLF
+30 GIQELQNRYELF

-54 EHELNEEQKKRIDKI
+54 EHELTEEQKERIDKI
-69 TEIAYD
+69 TDTAYD

-85 RKHQELF
+85 RKRQEYF

-100 IGRQIRRL
+100 INRQIKRL
-108 ESDIEKDNNIVNV
+108 ESAIEKDSNIVNV
-121 QVKEGYE
+121 QVAEGYE
-128 KPESLAKLQEETQ
+128 KPESLAKLQEEA
-141 KRLDENKSS
+141 RNRMEENEMS
-150 LKSLIS
+150 LNDLKA
-156 EKANIIQRM
+156 EKTNIIQKM
-165 RDLQFGERSKVKD
+165 RDLQFGERPKAKDIDKV
-178 MDESHELNDEEN
+178 EELNPEEEKSIEKDN
-190 HEIENNNDLDNN
+190 DIDNEIIP
-202 FGEAVLE
+202 E
-209 TEEPNKEANINQSE
+209 TEEQAIEETLDGQDSNSDNS
-223 DAPGNNGESSKETT
+223 GESS
-237 SLETEE
+237 SEE
-243 AKETIEP
+243 PIEIEEPIEP
-250 LPPVNE
+250 LQPVNE
-256 SVDELDEKK
+256 EVEEQEED
-265 DAEKEK
+265 KEK
-271 SQNFEGQTQGSAD
+271 DKEKDKSKE
-284 QTSDEQNQSS
+284 
-294 EGEASEEQTQE
+294 
-305 QEPEE
+305 EPEE
-310 PIELDDEEPQIP
+310 EENIELDDEPVIP

-338 VAAGIGLGA
+338 VAAGIGIGA

-399 GIKGLIDRVKNKFRT
+399 GIKGLVDRVKNKFRT

-432 TTLTVA
+432 TSLTVA
-438 STVNNLIQARNAA
+438 STVNNLIQARNTAVPSVESTP
-451 QTTTPSVEPNVKT
+451 QTNTPSVEPKV
-464 NPAPVRTTPEPTP
+464 TPEPTP
-477 IQPKPEVVQTT
+477 LKATPKPVVEQSI
-488 AMPNVQQPVSQYDG
+488 SQYDG

-546 FASVNPDGSIGKV
+546 FASVNPDGSIGQV

-569 FCATNGIDPSKVAV
+569 FCATNGIDPSRVAV

-601 VSGRGGQTL
+601 VSGMGGQTL

>member
-30 GIQELENRFRLF
+30 GIQELQNRYELF

-54 EHELNEEQKKRIDKI
+54 EHELTEEQKERIDKI
-69 TEIAYD
+69 TDTAYD

-85 RKHQELF
+85 RKRQEYF

-100 IGRQIRRL
+100 INRQIKRL
-108 ESDIEKDNNIVNV
+108 ESAIEKDSNIVNV
-121 QVKEGYE
+121 QVAEGYE
-128 KPESLAKLQEETQ
+128 KPESLAKLQEEA
-141 KRLDENKSS
+141 RNRMEENEMS
-150 LKSLIS
+150 LNDLKA
-156 EKANIIQRM
+156 EKTNIIQKM
-165 RDLQFGERSKVKD
+165 RDLQFGERPKVKD
-178 MDESHELNDEEN
+178 IDKIEELNPEE
-190 HEIENNNDLDNN
+190 EKSIENDNDLDN
-202 FGEAVLE
+202 EIIPE
-209 TEEPNKEANINQSE
+209 TEEQVIEETLDGQDSNSDNS
-223 DAPGNNGESSKETT
+223 GESFS
-237 SLETEE
+237 EE
-243 AKETIEP
+243 PDEIEEPIEP
-250 LPPVNE
+250 LQPVNE
-256 SVDELDEKK
+256 EV
-265 DAEKEK
+265 
-271 SQNFEGQTQGSAD
+271 
-284 QTSDEQNQSS
+284 
-294 EGEASEEQTQE
+294 EEQE
-305 QEPEE
+305 EDKEEDKSKEEPEE
-310 PIELDDEEPQIP
+310 EENIELDDEPVIP

-338 VAAGIGLGA
+338 VAAGIGIGA
-347 AVFFTAGPLGVGV
+347 AVFFTAGPLGVGI

-399 GIKGLIDRVKNKFRT
+399 GIKGLVDRVKNKFRT

-432 TTLTVA
+432 TSLTVA

-451 QTTTPSVEPNVKT
+451 VPSVESTPQTNTPSVEPKVT
-464 NPAPVRTTPEPTP
+464 SEPTP
-477 IQPKPEVVQTT
+477 LKATPKPVVEQSI
-488 AMPNVQQPVSQYDG
+488 SQYDG

-546 FASVNPDGSIGKV
+546 FASVNPDGSIGQV

-569 FCATNGIDPSKVAV
+569 FCATNGIDPSRVAV

-601 VSGRGGQTL
+601 VSGMGGPTL

>member
-9 ERSIEDNIELENDL
+9 EGSIEDNIELENDL
-23 GIDAESY
+23 GIDVESY
-30 GIQELENRFRLF
+30 GIQELQNRYELF

-54 EHELNEEQKKRIDKI
+54 EHELTEEQKERIDKI
-69 TEIAYD
+69 TDTAYD

-85 RKHQELF
+85 RKRQEYF

-100 IGRQIRRL
+100 INRQIKRL
-108 ESDIEKDNNIVNV
+108 ESAIEKDSNIVNV
-121 QVKEGYE
+121 QVAEGYE
-128 KPESLAKLQEETQ
+128 KPESLAKLQEEA
-141 KRLDENKSS
+141 RNRMEENEMS
-150 LKSLIS
+150 LNDLKA
-156 EKANIIQRM
+156 EKTNIIQKM
-165 RDLQFGERSKVKD
+165 RDLQFGERPKAKDIDKV
-178 MDESHELNDEEN
+178 EELNSEE
-190 HEIENNNDLDNN
+190 EKSIENDNDLDNEIIP
-202 FGEAVLE
+202 EAEEQVIEE
-209 TEEPNKEANINQSE
+209 TLDGQDSNSDNS
-223 DAPGNNGESSKETT
+223 GESS
-237 SLETEE
+237 SEE
-243 AKETIEP
+243 PVEIEEPIEP
-250 LPPVNE
+250 LQPVNE
-256 SVDELDEKK
+256 EVEEQEE
-265 DAEKEK
+265 EKEEDK
-271 SQNFEGQTQGSAD
+271 SKE
-284 QTSDEQNQSS
+284 
-294 EGEASEEQTQE
+294 
-305 QEPEE
+305 EPEE
-310 PIELDDEEPQIP
+310 EENIELDDEPVMP

-338 VAAGIGLGA
+338 VAAGIGIGA

-399 GIKGLIDRVKNKFRT
+399 GIKGLVDRVKNKFRT

-432 TTLTVA
+432 TSLTVA

-451 QTTTPSVEPNVKT
+451 MPSVESTPQTNTPSVEPKV
-464 NPAPVRTTPEPTP
+464 TPEPTP
-477 IQPKPEVVQTT
+477 LKATPKPVVEQSI
-488 AMPNVQQPVSQYDG
+488 SQYDG

-546 FASVNPDGSIGKV
+546 FASVNPDGSIGQV

-569 FCATNGIDPSKVAV
+569 FCATNGIDPSRVAV

-601 VSGRGGQTL
+601 VSGIGGPTL

>member
-30 GIQELENRFRLF
+30 GIQELQNRYELF

-54 EHELNEEQKKRIDKI
+54 EHELTEEQKERIDKI
-69 TEIAYD
+69 TDTAYD

-85 RKHQELF
+85 RKRQEYF

-100 IGRQIRRL
+100 INRQIKRL
-108 ESDIEKDNNIVNV
+108 ESAIEKDSNIVNV
-121 QVKEGYE
+121 QVAEGYE
-128 KPESLAKLQEETQ
+128 KPESLAKLQEEA
-141 KRLDENKSS
+141 RNRMEENEMS
-150 LKSLIS
+150 LNNLRA
-156 EKANIIQRM
+156 EKTNIIQKM
-165 RDLQFGERSKVKD
+165 RDLQFGERPKAKDIDKV
-178 MDESHELNDEEN
+178 EELNPEEEN
-190 HEIENNNDLDNN
+190 SIEKDNDIDNEIIPEAEEQAIEETLDGQDSNSDN
-202 FGEAVLE
+202 
-209 TEEPNKEANINQSE
+209 S
-223 DAPGNNGESSKETT
+223 GESS
-237 SLETEE
+237 SEE
-243 AKETIEP
+243 PDEIEEPIEP
-250 LPPVNE
+250 LQPVNE
-256 SVDELDEKK
+256 EVEEQEED
-265 DAEKEK
+265 KEK
-271 SQNFEGQTQGSAD
+271 D
-284 QTSDEQNQSS
+284 K
-294 EGEASEEQTQE
+294 EEDKSKE
-305 QEPEE
+305 EPEE
-310 PIELDDEEPQIP
+310 EENIELDDEPVMP

-338 VAAGIGLGA
+338 VVAGIGIGA

-399 GIKGLIDRVKNKFRT
+399 GIKGLVDRVKNKFRT

-432 TTLTVA
+432 TSLTVA
-438 STVNNLIQARNAA
+438 STVNNLIQARNTAVPSVESTP
-451 QTTTPSVEPNVKT
+451 QTNTPSVEPKVT
-464 NPAPVRTTPEPTP
+464 SEPTP
-477 IQPKPEVVQTT
+477 LKATPKPVVEQSI
-488 AMPNVQQPVSQYDG
+488 SQYDG

-546 FASVNPDGSIGKV
+546 FASVNPDGSIGQV

-569 FCATNGIDPSKVAV
+569 FCATNGIDPSRVAV

-601 VSGRGGQTL
+601 VSGMGGPTL

>member
-9 ERSIEDNIELENDL
+9 EGSIEDNIELENDL

-30 GIQELENRFRLF
+30 GIQELQNRYELF

-54 EHELNEEQKKRIDKI
+54 EHELTEGQKERIDKI
-69 TEIAYD
+69 TDTAYD

-85 RKHQELF
+85 RKRQEYF

-100 IGRQIRRL
+100 INRQIKRL
-108 ESDIEKDNNIVNV
+108 ESAIEKDSNIVNV
-121 QVKEGYE
+121 QVAEGYE
-128 KPESLAKLQEETQ
+128 KPESLAKLQEEA
-141 KRLDENKSS
+141 RNRMEENEMS
-150 LKSLIS
+150 LNNLRA
-156 EKANIIQRM
+156 EKTNIIQKM
-165 RDLQFGERSKVKD
+165 RDLQFGERPKAKDIDKV
-178 MDESHELNDEEN
+178 EELNSEE
-190 HEIENNNDLDNN
+190 EKSIENDNDLDNEIIP
-202 FGEAVLE
+202 EAEEQAIEE
-209 TEEPNKEANINQSE
+209 TLDGQDSNSDNS
-223 DAPGNNGESSKETT
+223 GESSSDEPD
-237 SLETEE
+237 EIEE
-243 AKETIEP
+243 HIEP
-250 LPPVNE
+250 LQPVNE
-256 SVDELDEKK
+256 EV
-265 DAEKEK
+265 
-271 SQNFEGQTQGSAD
+271 
-284 QTSDEQNQSS
+284 
-294 EGEASEEQTQE
+294 EEQE
-305 QEPEE
+305 EDKEEDKSKEEPEE
-310 PIELDDEEPQIP
+310 EENIELDDEPVIP

-338 VAAGIGLGA
+338 VAAGIGIGA
-347 AVFFTAGPLGVGV
+347 AVFFTAGPLGVGI

-399 GIKGLIDRVKNKFRT
+399 GIKGLVDRVKNKFRT

-432 TTLTVA
+432 TSLTVA
-438 STVNNLIQARNAA
+438 STVNNLIQARNTAVPSVESTP
-451 QTTTPSVEPNVKT
+451 QTNTPSVEPKVT
-464 NPAPVRTTPEPTP
+464 SEPTP
-477 IQPKPEVVQTT
+477 LKATPKPVVEQSI
-488 AMPNVQQPVSQYDG
+488 SQYDG

-546 FASVNPDGSIGKV
+546 FASVNPDGSIGQV

-569 FCATNGIDPSKVAV
+569 FCATNGIDPSRVAV

-601 VSGRGGQTL
+601 VSGMGGPTL

>member
-9 ERSIEDNIELENDL
+9 EGSIEDNIELENDL

-30 GIQELENRFRLF
+30 GIQELQNRYELF

-54 EHELNEEQKKRIDKI
+54 EHELTEEQKERIDKI
-69 TEIAYD
+69 TDTAYD

-85 RKHQELF
+85 RKRQEYF

-100 IGRQIRRL
+100 INRQIKRL
-108 ESDIEKDNNIVNV
+108 ESAIEKDSNIVNV
-121 QVKEGYE
+121 QVAEGYE
-128 KPESLAKLQEETQ
+128 KPESLAKLQEEA
-141 KRLDENKSS
+141 RNRMEENEMS
-150 LKSLIS
+150 LNNLRA
-156 EKANIIQRM
+156 EKTNIIQKM
-165 RDLQFGERSKVKD
+165 RDLQFGERPKAKDIDKV
-178 MDESHELNDEEN
+178 EELNSEE
-190 HEIENNNDLDNN
+190 EKSIENDNDLDNEIIP
-202 FGEAVLE
+202 EAEEQAIEE
-209 TEEPNKEANINQSE
+209 TLDGQDSNSDNS
-223 DAPGNNGESSKETT
+223 GESSSDEPD
-237 SLETEE
+237 EIEE
-243 AKETIEP
+243 PIEP
-250 LPPVNE
+250 LQPVNE
-256 SVDELDEKK
+256 EV
-265 DAEKEK
+265 
-271 SQNFEGQTQGSAD
+271 
-284 QTSDEQNQSS
+284 
-294 EGEASEEQTQE
+294 EEQE
-305 QEPEE
+305 EDKEEDKSKEEPEE
-310 PIELDDEEPQIP
+310 EENIELDDEPVIP

-338 VAAGIGLGA
+338 VAAGIGIGA
-347 AVFFTAGPLGVGV
+347 AVFFTAGPLGVGI

-399 GIKGLIDRVKNKFRT
+399 GIKGLVDRVKNKFRT

-432 TTLTVA
+432 TSLTVA
-438 STVNNLIQARNAA
+438 STVNNLIRARNAA
-451 QTTTPSVEPNVKT
+451 VPSVESTPQTNTPSVEPKVT
-464 NPAPVRTTPEPTP
+464 SEPTP
-477 IQPKPEVVQTT
+477 LKATPKPVVEQSI
-488 AMPNVQQPVSQYDG
+488 SQYDG

-546 FASVNPDGSIGKV
+546 FASVNPDGSIGQV

-569 FCATNGIDPSKVAV
+569 FCATNGIDPSRVAV

-601 VSGRGGQTL
+601 VSGMGGPTL

>member
-30 GIQELENRFRLF
+30 GIQELQNRYELF

-54 EHELNEEQKKRIDKI
+54 EHELTEEQKERIDKI
-69 TEIAYD
+69 TDTAYD

-85 RKHQELF
+85 RKRQEYF

-100 IGRQIRRL
+100 INRQIKRL
-108 ESDIEKDNNIVNV
+108 ESAIEKDSNIVNV
-121 QVKEGYE
+121 QVAEGYE
-128 KPESLAKLQEETQ
+128 KPESLAKLQEEARNRM
-141 KRLDENKSS
+141 KENEMS
-150 LKSLIS
+150 LNDLRA
-156 EKANIIQRM
+156 EKTNIIQKM
-165 RDLQFGERSKVKD
+165 RDLQFGERPKAKDIDKV
-178 MDESHELNDEEN
+178 EELNPEE
-190 HEIENNNDLDNN
+190 EKSIENDNDIDNEIIPEAEEQVIEETLDGQDSNSDN
-202 FGEAVLE
+202 
-209 TEEPNKEANINQSE
+209 S
-223 DAPGNNGESSKETT
+223 GESS
-237 SLETEE
+237 SEE
-243 AKETIEP
+243 SDEIEESIEP
-250 LPPVNE
+250 LQPVNE
-256 SVDELDEKK
+256 EVEEQEED
-265 DAEKEK
+265 KEK
-271 SQNFEGQTQGSAD
+271 DKEEDKEEGKSK
-284 QTSDEQNQSS
+284 E
-294 EGEASEEQTQE
+294 
-305 QEPEE
+305 EPEE
-310 PIELDDEEPQIP
+310 EENIELDDEPVMP

-338 VAAGIGLGA
+338 VAAGIGIGA

-399 GIKGLIDRVKNKFRT
+399 GIKGLVDRVKNKFRT
-414 EEGLR
+414 EEGIR

-432 TTLTVA
+432 TSLTVA
-438 STVNNLIQARNAA
+438 STVNNLIQARNTDVPSVESTP
-451 QTTTPSVEPNVKT
+451 QTNTPSVEPKV
-464 NPAPVRTTPEPTP
+464 TPEPTP
-477 IQPKPEVVQTT
+477 LKATPEPVVEQSI
-488 AMPNVQQPVSQYDG
+488 SQYDG

-546 FASVNPDGSIGKV
+546 FASVNPDGSIGQV

-569 FCATNGIDPSKVAV
+569 FCATNGIDPSRVAV

-601 VSGRGGQTL
+601 VSGMGGPTL

>member
-23 GIDAESY
+23 GIDVESY
-30 GIQELENRFRLF
+30 GIQELQNRYELF

-54 EHELNEEQKKRIDKI
+54 EHELTEEQKERIDKI
-69 TEIAYD
+69 TDTAYD

-85 RKHQELF
+85 RKRQEYF

-100 IGRQIRRL
+100 INRQIKRL
-108 ESDIEKDNNIVNV
+108 ESAIEKDSNIVNV
-121 QVKEGYE
+121 QVAEGYE
-128 KPESLAKLQEETQ
+128 KPESLAKLQEEA
-141 KRLDENKSS
+141 RNRMEENEMS
-150 LKSLIS
+150 LNDLKA
-156 EKANIIQRM
+156 EKTNIIQKM
-165 RDLQFGERSKVKD
+165 RDLQFGERPKVKD
-178 MDESHELNDEEN
+178 IDKIEELNPEE
-190 HEIENNNDLDNN
+190 EKSIENDNDLDN
-202 FGEAVLE
+202 EIIPE
-209 TEEPNKEANINQSE
+209 TEEQVIEETLDGQDSNSDNS
-223 DAPGNNGESSKETT
+223 GESFS
-237 SLETEE
+237 EE
-243 AKETIEP
+243 PDEIEEPIEP
-250 LPPVNE
+250 LQPVNE
-256 SVDELDEKK
+256 EV
-265 DAEKEK
+265 
-271 SQNFEGQTQGSAD
+271 
-284 QTSDEQNQSS
+284 
-294 EGEASEEQTQE
+294 EEQE
-305 QEPEE
+305 EDKEEDKSKEEPEE
-310 PIELDDEEPQIP
+310 EENIELDDEPVIP

-338 VAAGIGLGA
+338 VAAGIGIGA

-399 GIKGLIDRVKNKFRT
+399 GIKGLVDRVKNKFRT

-432 TTLTVA
+432 TSLTVA
-438 STVNNLIQARNAA
+438 STVNNLIQARNTAVPSVESTP
-451 QTTTPSVEPNVKT
+451 QTNTPSVEPKV
-464 NPAPVRTTPEPTP
+464 TPEPTP
-477 IQPKPEVVQTT
+477 LKATPKPVVEQSI
-488 AMPNVQQPVSQYDG
+488 SQYDG

-546 FASVNPDGSIGKV
+546 FASVNPDGSIGQV

-569 FCATNGIDPSKVAV
+569 FCATNGIDPSRVAV

-601 VSGRGGQTL
+601 VSGMGGPTLW

>member
-9 ERSIEDNIELENDL
+9 EGSIEDNIELENDL

-30 GIQELENRFRLF
+30 GIQELQNRYELF

-54 EHELNEEQKKRIDKI
+54 EHELTEEQKERIDKI
-69 TEIAYD
+69 TDTAYD

-85 RKHQELF
+85 RKRQEYF

-100 IGRQIRRL
+100 INRQIKRL
-108 ESDIEKDNNIVNV
+108 ESAIEKDSNIVNV
-121 QVKEGYE
+121 QVAEGYE
-128 KPESLAKLQEETQ
+128 KPESLAKLQEEA
-141 KRLDENKSS
+141 RNRMEENEMS
-150 LKSLIS
+150 LNDLKA
-156 EKANIIQRM
+156 EKTNIIQKM
-165 RDLQFGERSKVKD
+165 RDLQFGERPKVKD
-178 MDESHELNDEEN
+178 IDKIEELNPEE
-190 HEIENNNDLDNN
+190 EKSIENDNDLDNEIIP
-202 FGEAVLE
+202 EAEEQAIEE
-209 TEEPNKEANINQSE
+209 TLDGQDSNSDNS
-223 DAPGNNGESSKETT
+223 GESS
-237 SLETEE
+237 SEE
-243 AKETIEP
+243 PDEIEEPIEP
-250 LPPVNE
+250 LQPVNE
-256 SVDELDEKK
+256 EV
-265 DAEKEK
+265 
-271 SQNFEGQTQGSAD
+271 
-284 QTSDEQNQSS
+284 
-294 EGEASEEQTQE
+294 EEQE
-305 QEPEE
+305 EDKSKEEPEE
-310 PIELDDEEPQIP
+310 EENIELDDEPVIP

-338 VAAGIGLGA
+338 VAAGIGIGA

-399 GIKGLIDRVKNKFRT
+399 GIKGLVDRVKNKFRT

-432 TTLTVA
+432 TSLTVA

-451 QTTTPSVEPNVKT
+451 VPSVESTPQTNTPSVEPKVT
-464 NPAPVRTTPEPTP
+464 SEPTP
-477 IQPKPEVVQTT
+477 LKATPKPVVEQSI
-488 AMPNVQQPVSQYDG
+488 SQYDG

-546 FASVNPDGSIGKV
+546 FASVNPDGSIGQV

-569 FCATNGIDPSKVAV
+569 FCATNGIDPSRVAV

-601 VSGRGGQTL
+601 VSGMGGPTL